1 MSTTVTLETLNP
13 ISHSSDPETSR
24 EAAERITRSGA
35 RGAHCRMVLAMVETD
50 PNLTAGEL
58 WQRAGPVERAALK
71 ELQEVRRRLTDL
83 LAAGKVSQGLPRP
96 CAIRGAKA
104 VVWTGINE

>member
-1 MSTTVTLETLNP
+1 MSITATTETLNP
-13 ISHSSDPETSR
+13 ISHANDPATSR
-24 EAAERITRSGA
+24 EAAERITQSGA
-35 RGAHCRMVLAMVETD
+35 RGAHCRMVLAMVAMD

-58 WQRAGPVERAALK
+58 WQRAAPSEQGVLK